1 MPIHMAGFDYKK
13 AVQTLNFFAIK
24 EGGHINKM
32 KALKL
37 IWLSDRLHLR
47 MYARPIVHDQYWALR
62 LGPIQSNTKD
72 LAEKEDFLSVEER
85 NYRDQYLV
93 PDEDRLQI
101 QSIRPLEI
109 KEFAKTDL
117 ESLEQ
122 IYTEFGNKDEWKLS
136 DLSHE
141 YPEWLK
147 FKDELTTGKG
157 SRFAMDYLDFFEN
170 PQSLQND
177 FFANIDVSSSKAI
190 YCESMELKK

>member
-1 MPIHMAGFDYKK
+1 MAGFDYKK

-47 MYARPIVHDQYWALR
+47 MYARPIVNDQYWALK

-72 LAEKEDFLSVEER
+72 LAEKEDFLSAEER
-85 NYRDQYLV
+85 SYRDQYLV

-101 QSIRPLEI
+101 QSIRPLET
-109 KEFAKTDL
+109 KEFAQTDL
-117 ESLEQ
+117 ESLEE
-122 IYTEFGNKDEWKLS
+122 IYREFGNEDEWKLS

-147 FKDELTTGKG
+147 FKDELETGKG

-190 YCESMELKK
+190 YCESIELKK